1 MLQDK
6 FLPGSGAVPLAALL
20 LRFLSGTEGSSR
32 PAVSLHPNP
41 LVQQDTHCLVWV
53 RGYGSLLYLSQGP
66 QRLSCLELGFQ
77 VEFRVH
83 CHSSVRVE

>member
-32 PAVSLHPNP
+32 PAVSLHPSP
-41 LVQQDTHCLVWV
+41 LV
-53 RGYGSLLYLSQGP
+53 
-66 QRLSCLELGFQ
+66 
-77 VEFRVH
+77 
-83 CHSSVRVE
+83 